1 MLYNKSMKKY
11 LSIII
16 ISLFVTA
23 NFFALTKL
31 KFANGTTLAFE
42 ACSDGSIRFEAK
54 GKKSYAPVKEFELKR
69 KPAATDFKKT
79 LTELTNG
86 TITALNLLKTAM
98 SFSMTAKNCTVP
110 FFLKTKNF

>member
-31 KFANGTTLAFE
+31 KFANGTTLTFE

-69 KPAATDFKKT
+69 KPAATDFKKK
-79 LTELTNG
+79 L
-86 TITALNLLKTAM
+86 
-98 SFSMTAKNCTVP
+98 
-110 FFLKTKNF
+110 

>member
-1 MLYNKSMKKY
+1 MHTIRILHKMRFHNNSTSCTTIKLFITFFPYMLYNKSMKKY

-42 ACSDGSIRFEAK
+42 ACSDGSIVLK
-54 GKKSYAPVKEFELKR
+54 QKVK
-69 KPAATDFKKT
+69 
-79 LTELTNG
+79 
-86 TITALNLLKTAM
+86 NLM
-98 SFSMTAKNCTVP
+98 RP
-110 FFLKTKNF
+110 